1 MGQKRPVT
9 LAIAASCGMGLVFI
23 AVLVLFAPRG
33 HTPVAAVPAA
43 HAQNVPA
50 EQVKQPGEI
59 ILTCPLTILANIAG
73 DNSSGPNSGYSFT
86 PNVGFNPKTGDVRTS
101 IASNWGWSGDFQSGQ
116 IDAGEI
122 RWTEQL
128 AGGGRLRM
136 WINRY
141 TGILHG
147 DMFASGLPFRIQGR
161 CYGGP
166 AF

>member
-1 MGQKRPVT
+1 M
-9 LAIAASCGMGLVFI
+9 AIAASCGMGLVFI
-23 AVLVLFAPRG
+23 MPF
-33 HTPVAAVPAA
+33 TAVPAA

-50 EQVKQPGEI
+50 EQAKQPGEI

-73 DNSSGPNSGYSFT
+73 DNSSGLNSGSSFT
-86 PNVGFNPKTGDVRTS
+86 PNVGFNPNTGQVRTS
-101 IASNWGWSGDFQSGQ
+101 EASQWGWSGDFQNGQ

-147 DMFASGLPFRIQGR
+147 DMFANGLPFRIQGR